1 MRGKLTAS
9 RCKTLVKVRGREK
22 VGRRKRRRERVPAC
36 VFVSASAVHRHT
48 QALKHLSII
57 WDGKTRAVAKE
68 PAATKSRAGEEKG
81 NKYCSSRRGGSDITL
96 SSHWQALLVRGFIN
110 LCHNLTTLMSRTP
123 CPPPPHPAATL
134 ASNQR
139 VTRPRIRL
147 RTPRRGRLSVS
158 SFDASIARFT
168 PFCRTCYR
176 LLGSKTAASRAP
188 DHPHA
193 SVSSY
198 VASSSCPPRVEGE
211 KTRIGNLISCRVTF
225 FHFSPH
231 THTDSHTQRRSLSRD
246 FVV

>member
-1 MRGKLTAS
+1 MQ
-9 RCKTLVKVRGREK
+9 
-22 VGRRKRRRERVPAC
+22 
-36 VFVSASAVHRHT
+36 F
-48 QALKHLSII
+48 
-57 WDGKTRAVAKE
+57 KTRRIRHHSV
-68 PAATKSRAGEEKG
+68 PSLAGI
-81 NKYCSSRRGGSDITL
+81 R
-96 SSHWQALLVRGFIN
+96 VFIN

-123 CPPPPHPAATL
+123 CPPPAATL
-134 ASNQR
+134 ASDQR

-147 RTPRRGRLSVS
+147 RTLRRGRLSVS

-211 KTRIGNLISCRVTF
+211 KARIGNLISCRVTF

-231 THTDSHTQRRSLSRD
+231 TQTHTQRRSLSRD